1 MKIAFPAVL
10 ALLATTVSNE
20 RALSQTLNSP
30 AISRSLTVDGRVLP
44 KSKLPQEM
52 KGMNMSDA
60 MMKNRN
66 LSTDCGASQV
76 KSKRYSE

>member
-44 KSKLPQEM
+44 ESKLPQETEWM
-52 KGMNMSDA
+52 KMSDA

-66 LSTDCGASQV
+66 LSTDCCASQV